1 MKKIRA
7 ALMLALL
14 AFCMLVDPNTKPVRA
29 QQPQRPPEQP
39 DINVDAAARK
49 EVIDTLVK
57 RLNDSYV
64 FPETAAKME
73 QALRSHA
80 SEYAQ
85 ITSARQFAEKLTAD
99 LQAVSHDKHLRVRYS
114 YESIAVRPNNSNE
127 EPTAEE
133 REQMRRELGRIN
145 YGFERVERLPGNIG
159 YLDLRGFTPAEIG
172 GGDTVAAA
180 FNFLANTD
188 ALIIDLRKNGG
199 GDPNQVALI
208 CSYLFGSERV
218 HLNDLHWRDGK
229 GERVEEFWT
238 QKDVAGRR
246 YEGKDVYV
254 LTSSYTFS
262 GAEEFTNN
270 LKTLK
275 RATIVGETT
284 GGGANPGGG
293 NRLSEHFGA
302 FIPTGRAVNPITKT
316 NWEGTGV
323 EPDVKV
329 PADQALHVAQLSA
342 LKKASG
348 ATKDEQLKGAIQ
360 RRIDALQKELADMQS
375 KQAASMQK

>member
-1 MKKIRA
+1 MNKFRA

-29 QQPQRPPEQP
+29 QQPRPPEQQ
-39 DINVDAAARK
+39 DINIDAAARK

-57 RLNDSYV
+57 RLNESYV
-64 FPETAAKME
+64 FPDVASKME
-73 QALRSHA
+73 QALRSREA
-80 SEYAQ
+80 EYAQ
-85 ITSARQFAEKLTAD
+85 ITSARQFAERLTSD
-99 LQAVSHDKHLRVRYS
+99 LQAVSHDKHVRVRYS
-114 YESIAVRPNNSNE
+114 YESIPVRPAGPR

-133 REQMRRELGRIN
+133 REQIRRELGRIN

-159 YLDLRGFTPAEIG
+159 YIDLRGFTPAEIG
-172 GGDTVAAA
+172 GGETVAAA

-229 GERVEEFWT
+229 GEKVEEFWT
-238 QKDVAGRR
+238 LKDVPGRR

-254 LTSSYTFS
+254 LTSNYTFS
-262 GAEEFTNN
+262 GAEEFSNN

-342 LKKASG
+342 LKKA
-348 ATKDEQLKGAIQ
+348 AETTKDEQLKGAIQ
-360 RRIDALQKELADMQS
+360 RRIDELQKELNEKQS
-375 KQAASMQK
+375 KQAKM

>member
-1 MKKIRA
+1 MKKFRA

-29 QQPQRPPEQP
+29 QQPRPPEQP
-39 DINVDAAARK
+39 DMQLDAAARK

-57 RLNDSYV
+57 RLNDAYV
-64 FPETAAKME
+64 FPEVAAKVE
-73 QALRSHA
+73 QSLRSREA
-80 SEYAQ
+80 EYAQ

-99 LQAVSHDKHLRVRYS
+99 VQAVSHDKHLRVRYS
-114 YESIAVRPNNSNE
+114 YESIPVRKDDNSE
-127 EPTAEE
+127 LTAEE
-133 REQMRRELGRIN
+133 RDRIRRELGRIN

-159 YLDLRGFTPAEIG
+159 YIDLRGFTPAEIG
-172 GGDTVAAA
+172 GGETVAAA

-208 CSYLFGSERV
+208 CSYLFGTERV

-229 GERVEEFWT
+229 SERVEEFWT
-238 QKDVAGRR
+238 QKDVPGRR

-254 LTSSYTFS
+254 LTSNYTFS
-262 GAEEFTNN
+262 GAEEFSNN

-293 NRLSEHFGA
+293 NRLAEHFGA
-302 FIPTGRAVNPITKT
+302 FIPTGRAVNPVTKT

-329 PADQALHVAQLSA
+329 PADHALHVAQLNA
-342 LKKASG
+342 LKKAADS
-348 ATKDEQLKGAIQ
+348 TKDEQFKGAIQ

-375 KQAASMQK
+375 KQAKM

>member
-1 MKKIRA
+1 MKMIRA

-14 AFCMLVDPNTKPVRA
+14 AFCMLVDPNATPTQA
-29 QQPQRPPEQP
+29 QQGPPEQP
-39 DINVDAAARK
+39 DMNVDAAARK
-49 EVIDTLVK
+49 EVVDTLVK
-57 RLNDSYV
+57 RLNETYV

-73 QALRSHA
+73 QAIRAHE

-85 ITSARQFAEKLTAD
+85 ITSARQFAQKLTED

-114 YESIAVRPNNSNE
+114 HDSIPVRANDNH

-133 REQMRRELGRIN
+133 REQIRRELGRIN

-159 YLDLRGFTPAEIG
+159 YIDLRGFTPAEIG
-172 GGDTVAAA
+172 GGETVAAA

-188 ALIIDLRKNGG
+188 ALIIDLRQNGG

-208 CSYLFGSERV
+208 CSYLFGAERV
-218 HLNDLHWRDGK
+218 HLNDLHWRDGR

-238 QKDVAGRR
+238 QKEVAGRR

-254 LTSSYTFS
+254 LTSHYTFS

-329 PADQALHVAQLSA
+329 PADQALHVAQLTA
-342 LKKASG
+342 LKKEAE
-348 ATKDEQLKGAIQ
+348 AAKDEQLKGAIQ
-360 RRIDALQKELADMQS
+360 RRIDALQKELNDMQS
-375 KQAASMQK
+375 KQAKM

>member
-14 AFCMLVDPNTKPVRA
+14 AFCMLVDPNTKPALA
-29 QQPQRPPEQP
+29 QAPRPPEQP
-39 DINVDAAARK
+39 DMQLDAAARK
-49 EVIDTLVK
+49 EVVDTLVK
-57 RLNDSYV
+57 RLNEAYV
-64 FPETAAKME
+64 FPEVAAKLE
-73 QALRSHA
+73 QALRSHET
-80 SEYAQ
+80 EYAQ

-99 LQAVSHDKHLRVRYS
+99 LRAVSHDKHLGVRYS
-114 YESIAVRPNNSNE
+114 FQPIPVRAGDDQ
-127 EPTAEE
+127 EPTASE
-133 REQMRRELGRIN
+133 REQIRQQLDGIN

-159 YLDLRGFTPAEIG
+159 YIDLRGFAPAEIG
-172 GGDTVAAA
+172 GGETVAAA
-180 FNFLANTD
+180 FNFLAHTN

-199 GDPNQVALI
+199 GDPKQVARI
-208 CSYLFGSERV
+208 CSYLFGSEPV

-238 QKDVAGRR
+238 QKDVPGRR
-246 YEGKDVYV
+246 YEGKDVYI
-254 LTSSYTFS
+254 LTSNYTFS
-262 GAEEFTNN
+262 GAEEFANN

-275 RATIVGETT
+275 RATVIGETT

-329 PADQALHVAQLSA
+329 PADQALHVAQLSV
-342 LKKASG
+342 LKKSLET
-348 ATKDEQLKGAIQ
+348 TKDEQMKGAIQ
-360 RRIDALQKELADMQS
+360 RRMDALQKELADMQS
-375 KQAASMQK
+375 KQAKM

>member
-1 MKKIRA
+1 MKKMRA
-7 ALMLALL
+7 VLMLALL
-14 AFCMLVDPNTKPVRA
+14 AFCMLIDPNTKPARA
-29 QQPQRPPEQP
+29 QQPRPPEPP

-49 EVIDTLVK
+49 EVVETLVK
-57 RLNDSYV
+57 RLNETYV
-64 FPETAAKME
+64 FPEMAAKME
-73 QALRSHA
+73 QALRSHE

-114 YESIAVRPNNSNE
+114 YESIPLRPDGPR
-127 EPTAEE
+127 EPSAEE
-133 REQMRRELGRIN
+133 REQFRRELSRMN
-145 YGFERVERLPGNIG
+145 YGFERVERLAGNIG
-159 YLDLRGFTPAEIG
+159 YLDLRGFTPADIG

-238 QKDVAGRR
+238 QKDVPGRR

-270 LKTLK
+270 LKILK

-342 LKKASG
+342 LKKASD

-360 RRIDALQKELADMQS
+360 RRIDVLQKELADMQS
-375 KQAASMQK
+375 KQAASSQK

>member
-1 MKKIRA
+1 MRRCIAPLNCSSFVASA
-7 ALMLALL
+7 AY
-14 AFCMLVDPNTKPVRA
+14 D
-29 QQPQRPPEQP
+29 
-39 DINVDAAARK
+39 
-49 EVIDTLVK
+49 
-57 RLNDSYV
+57 
-64 FPETAAKME
+64 
-73 QALRSHA
+73 
-80 SEYAQ
+80 Q

-114 YESIAVRPNNSNE
+114 YESIPVRKDDNR

-133 REQMRRELGRIN
+133 REQIRRELGRIN
-145 YGFERVERLPGNIG
+145 YGFERVERLPGNLG
-159 YLDLRGFTPAEIG
+159 YIDLRGFTPAEIG
-172 GGDTVAAA
+172 GGETVAAA

-229 GERVEEFWT
+229 GEKVEEFWT
-238 QKDVAGRR
+238 LKDVPGRR

-254 LTSSYTFS
+254 LTSNYTFS
-262 GAEEFTNN
+262 GAEEFSNN

-302 FIPTGRAVNPITKT
+302 FIPSGRAVNPITKT

-342 LKKASG
+342 LKKATE
-348 ATKDEQLKGAIQ
+348 ATKDEQFKGAIQ
-360 RRIDALQKELADMQS
+360 RRMDALQKELADMQA
-375 KQAASMQK
+375 KQAKM

>member
-14 AFCMLVDPNTKPVRA
+14 AFCMLIDPNTKPVRA
-29 QQPQRPPEQP
+29 QQPRPPEQP
-39 DINVDAAARK
+39 DINLDAAARK

-57 RLNDSYV
+57 RLNETYV

-73 QALRSHA
+73 QALRSHEA
-80 SEYAQ
+80 EYAQ
-85 ITSARQFAEKLTAD
+85 ITSARQFAEKLTTD

-114 YESIAVRPNNSNE
+114 YESIAVRPNNDNH
-127 EPTAEE
+127 EPTTEE

-188 ALIIDLRKNGG
+188 ALIIDVRKNGG
-199 GDPNQVALI
+199 GDPAQVALI

-238 QKDVAGRR
+238 LKNVSGKR
-246 YEGKDVYV
+246 YAGKDVYV

-262 GAEEFTNN
+262 GAEEFSYN
-270 LKTLK
+270 LKNLK
-275 RATIVGETT
+275 RATLVGETT

-293 NRLSEHFGA
+293 NRLSAHFGA
-302 FIPTGRAVNPITKT
+302 FIPTGRAVSPITKT
-316 NWEGTGV
+316 NWEGTGI

-329 PADQALHVAQLSA
+329 PADQALKTAQIIA
-342 LKKASG
+342 LKKALDK
-348 ATKDEQLKGAIQ
+348 TTDEELKGAIQ
-360 RRIDALQKELADMQS
+360 REIETLQKETSQTQT
-375 KQAASMQK
+375 KQ

>member
-1 MKKIRA
+1 MKMMRA

-14 AFCMLVDPNTKPVRA
+14 AFCMLVDPNAVPTLA
-29 QQPQRPPEQP
+29 QQGPPEQP
-39 DINVDAAARK
+39 DMQLDAAARK
-49 EVIDTLVK
+49 EVVDTLAK
-57 RLNDSYV
+57 RLDETYV
-64 FPETAAKME
+64 FPDVAAKME
-73 QALRSHA
+73 QALRSREA
-80 SEYAQ
+80 EYAQ

-114 YESIAVRPNNSNE
+114 HDSIPVRANDDR

-133 REQMRRELGRIN
+133 REQIRRELNRIN

-180 FNFLANTD
+180 FDFLANTD

-199 GDPNQVALI
+199 GDPAQVALI
-208 CSYLFGSERV
+208 CSYLFGAERV

-238 QKDVAGRR
+238 RKDVPGRR

-254 LTSSYTFS
+254 LTSHYTFS

-302 FIPTGRAVNPITKT
+302 FIPTGRAVNPVTKT

-329 PADQALHVAQLSA
+329 PADQALHVAQLAA
-342 LKKASG
+342 LKKG
-348 ATKDEQLKGAIQ
+348 AETTKDEQLKGAIQ
-360 RRIDALQKELADMQS
+360 RRIDDLQRELSDMQS
-375 KQAASMQK
+375 KQAKK

>member
-1 MKKIRA
+1 MKKFRA

-29 QQPQRPPEQP
+29 QQPRPPEQP
-39 DINVDAAARK
+39 DMQLDAAARK
-49 EVIDTLVK
+49 EVLDTLVK

-64 FPETAAKME
+64 FPEVAAKME
-73 QALRSHA
+73 QSLRSREA
-80 SEYAQ
+80 EYAQ
-85 ITSARQFAEKLTAD
+85 ITSARQFSEKLTAD

-114 YESIAVRPNNSNE
+114 YEAIPVRPNGPS

-133 REQMRRELGRIN
+133 MERARRELSRIN

-159 YLDLRGFTPAEIG
+159 YIDLRGFTPTQIG
-172 GGDTVAAA
+172 GDETVAAA

-199 GDPNQVALI
+199 GDPSRVALI
-208 CSYLFGSERV
+208 CSYLFGPERV
-218 HLNDLHWRDGK
+218 HLNDLHWREGK
-229 GERVEEFWT
+229 GERVEEYWT
-238 QKDVAGRR
+238 QKDVAGKR

-254 LTSSYTFS
+254 LTSNYTFS
-262 GAEEFTNN
+262 GAEEFSNN

-293 NRLSEHFGA
+293 NRLSEHFMA
-302 FIPTGRAVNPITKT
+302 FIPVGRAVNPITKT

-329 PADQALHVAQLSA
+329 PADQALHVAQLNA
-342 LKKASG
+342 LKKA
-348 ATKDEQLKGAIQ
+348 ADTTKDEQFKGALQ
-360 RRIDALQKELADMQS
+360 RRIDELQKQLAEMQS
-375 KQAASMQK
+375 KQAKM

>member
-1 MKKIRA
+1 MKKMRA
-7 ALMLALL
+7 VLALALL
-14 AFCMLVDPNTKPVRA
+14 AFFMLVDPNATPVMGR
-29 QQPQRPPEQP
+29 QGPPEQP
-39 DINVDAAARK
+39 DMQVDAAARN
-49 EVIDTLVK
+49 EVVETLVK

-64 FPETAAKME
+64 FPDIAAKME

-80 SEYAQ
+80 AEYGQ
-85 ITSARQFAEKLTAD
+85 ITSARQFAQKLTED

-114 YESIAVRPNNSNE
+114 YESIPARRDDHDR

-133 REQMRRELGRIN
+133 REQARRELSRIN

-159 YLDLRGFTPAEIG
+159 YIDLRGFTPAEIG
-172 GGDTVAAA
+172 GGETVAAA

-188 ALIIDLRKNGG
+188 ARIIDLRKNGG
-199 GDPNQVALI
+199 GAPQQVALI
-208 CSYLFGSERV
+208 GSYLFGSERV

-238 QKDVAGRR
+238 QKEVPGRR

-254 LTSSYTFS
+254 LTSNYTFS
-262 GAEEFTNN
+262 GAEEFANN

-275 RATIVGETT
+275 RATVVGETT

-293 NRLSEHFGA
+293 NRLGEHFGA
-302 FIPTGRAVNPITKT
+302 FIPTGRAVNPVTKT

-323 EPDVKV
+323 EPDVKA
-329 PADQALHVAQLSA
+329 PADQALHVAQLAA
-342 LKKASG
+342 LKKAADS
-348 ATKDEQLKGAIQ
+348 TKDEQLKGALR
-360 RRIDALQKELADMQS
+360 RRIDALQKELSDMQS
-375 KQAASMQK
+375 KQAKM

>member
-1 MKKIRA
+1 MMKKMRA
-7 ALMLALL
+7 VLMLTLL
-14 AFCMLVDPNTKPVRA
+14 AFCMLVDPNATPTRA
-29 QQPQRPPEQP
+29 QQGPPEQP
-39 DINVDAAARK
+39 DMSVDAAARK
-49 EVIDTLVK
+49 EVVDTLVK
-57 RLNDSYV
+57 RLDDTYV

-73 QALRSHA
+73 QALRAHEA
-80 SEYAQ
+80 EYAQ
-85 ITSARQFAEKLTAD
+85 ITSARQFAQKLTED

-114 YESIAVRPNNSNE
+114 HDSIPVRPDGPR
-127 EPTAEE
+127 EPSAEE
-133 REQMRRELGRIN
+133 RAQMRRELSRIN

-172 GGDTVAAA
+172 GDETVAAA
-180 FNFLANTD
+180 FNFLANTN
-188 ALIIDLRKNGG
+188 ALIIDLRQNGG
-199 GDPNQVALI
+199 GDPQRVALI
-208 CSYLFGSERV
+208 CSYLLGAERV

-238 QKDVAGRR
+238 QKEVPGRR

-254 LTSSYTFS
+254 LTSRYTFS

-329 PADQALHVAQLSA
+329 PSEQALHVAQLSA
-342 LKKASG
+342 LKKEAE
-348 ATKDEQLKGAIQ
+348 ATKDEMLKGAIQ
-360 RRIDALQKELADMQS
+360 RRIDTLQKELNDMQA
-375 KQAASMQK
+375 KQAKM

>member
-1 MKKIRA
+1 MKKMRA
-7 ALMLALL
+7 VLMLTLL
-14 AFCMLVDPNTKPVRA
+14 AFCMLVDSNTTPTRA
-29 QQPQRPPEQP
+29 QQGPPEQP
-39 DINVDAAARK
+39 DMNVDAAARK
-49 EVIDTLVK
+49 EVVDTLVK
-57 RLNDSYV
+57 RLDDTYV
-64 FPETAAKME
+64 FPDVAAKME
-73 QALRSHA
+73 QSLRAHE

-85 ITSARQFAEKLTAD
+85 ITSARQLAQKLTED
-99 LQAVSHDKHLRVRYS
+99 LQAVSHDKHIRVRYS
-114 YESIAVRPNNSNE
+114 HDSIPVRPNDNH
-127 EPTAEE
+127 EPSAEE
-133 REQMRRELGRIN
+133 REQIRRELGRIN

-159 YLDLRGFTPAEIG
+159 YIDLRGFTPAEIG
-172 GGDTVAAA
+172 GGETVAAA

-188 ALIIDLRKNGG
+188 ALIIDLRQNGG
-199 GDPNQVALI
+199 GDPAQVALI
-208 CSYLFGSERV
+208 CSYLFGAERV

-238 QKDVAGRR
+238 RKEVPGRR

-254 LTSSYTFS
+254 LTSRYTFS

-329 PADQALHVAQLSA
+329 PSDQALHVAQLSA
-342 LKKASG
+342 LKKEAET
-348 ATKDEQLKGAIQ
+348 TKDEQLKGAIQ
-360 RRIDALQKELADMQS
+360 RRIDALQKELNDMQA
-375 KQAASMQK
+375 KQAKM

>member
-1 MKKIRA
+1 MKMLKA

-14 AFCMLVDPNTKPVRA
+14 AFCMLVDPNAVPPARA
-29 QQPQRPPEQP
+29 QAPRPPEQP
-39 DINVDAAARK
+39 DMNVDAAARK
-49 EVIDTLVK
+49 EVVDTLVK

-64 FPETAAKME
+64 FPDVAAKME
-73 QALRSHA
+73 QALRSNA
-80 SEYAQ
+80 SEYDK
-85 ITSARQFAEKLTAD
+85 ITSARQFAEKLTSD
-99 LQAVSHDKHLRVRYS
+99 LQAVSHDKHVRVRYS
-114 YESIAVRPNNSNE
+114 YEAIPVRAAGPR

-133 REQMRRELGRIN
+133 REQIRRELGRIN

-159 YLDLRGFTPAEIG
+159 YIDLRGFTPAEIG
-172 GGDTVAAA
+172 GGETVAAA

-229 GERVEEFWT
+229 GEKVEEFWT
-238 QKDVAGRR
+238 LKDVPGRR

-254 LTSSYTFS
+254 LTSNYTFS
-262 GAEEFTNN
+262 GAEEFSNN

-342 LKKASG
+342 LKKA
-348 ATKDEQLKGAIQ
+348 ADTTKDEQLKGAIQ
-360 RRIDALQKELADMQS
+360 RRIDELQKELNEKQS
-375 KQAASMQK
+375 KQAKM